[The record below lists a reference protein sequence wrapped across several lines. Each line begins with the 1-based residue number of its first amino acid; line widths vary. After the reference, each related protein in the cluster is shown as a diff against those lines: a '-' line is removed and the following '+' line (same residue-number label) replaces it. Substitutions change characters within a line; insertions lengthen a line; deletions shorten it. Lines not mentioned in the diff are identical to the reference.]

1 MSYDILL
8 VPRRPGQSWDDALD
22 EAEGRDVIT
31 VAMSPERLA
40 QWERIVAALR
50 ERLPGG
56 LEQHVAEDECEA
68 THESGLQVSLYPDE
82 AAVTFPYGERSDA
95 EAYHAAVVDV
105 VRLVASETGLQAWD
119 AQADA
124 PFDGRI
130 HDETGQAT
138 NRRHEEQASDRSTT
152 DAMAERALQ
161 GAEGPD
167 TGPTAIV
174 DAGPAPAAPA
184 QQESALQES
193 AQQEPPRQEPAVV
206 PAEAD
211 LARQRRA
218 ALRYVVLGAVILVI
232 ALLLRTQGEGS
243 TLSGIAVAIGVAD
256 IVIGGFMYR
265 SYRRRATAL
274 AR

>member
-1 MSYDILL
+1 MTYDILL
-8 VPRRPGQSWDDALD
+8 VPRSPGQSWDDALD

-31 VAMSPERLA
+31 VAMGPERLA
-40 QWERIVAALR
+40 QWERILAGLR

-105 VRLVASETGLQAWD
+105 VRLVASVTGLEAWD

-152 DAMAERALQ
+152 DAMAERALR
-161 GAEGPD
+161 GDVGPD
-167 TGPTAIV
+167 TGPTAVV
-174 DAGPAPAAPA
+174 DVDSAPAAP
-184 QQESALQES
+184 
-193 AQQEPPRQEPAVV
+193 QQEPSQQEPAVA

-232 ALLLRTQGEGS
+232 ALLLRTQGEAS

-256 IVIGGFMYR
+256 IVIGGFMFR
-265 SYRRRATAL
+265 SYRRRAAAA

>member
-1 MSYDILL
+1 VSYDILL
-8 VPRRPGQSWDDALD
+8 VPRRPGQSWDEALD

-31 VAMSPERLA
+31 VALGPERLE
-40 QWERIVAALR
+40 QWERIVTALR
-50 ERLPGG
+50 ERLPGA
-56 LEQHVAEDECEA
+56 LEQHVGEDECEA
-68 THESGLQVSLYPDE
+68 THESGLQVSLYPEE

-105 VRLVASETGLQAWD
+105 VRLVASETGLEAWD

-152 DAMAERALQ
+152 DAMAERALR
-161 GAEGPD
+161 GDTGPD
-167 TGPTAIV
+167 TGPTAVV
-174 DAGPAPAAPA
+174 DPAAAAPA
-184 QQESALQES
+184 PTEA
-193 AQQEPPRQEPAVV
+193 EPAVV
-206 PAEAD
+206 TAEAD

-218 ALRYVVLGAVILVI
+218 ALRYLVLGAVILVI
-232 ALLLRTQGEGS
+232 ALLLRTQGEAS

-256 IVIGGFMYR
+256 IVIGGFMFR
-265 SYRRRATAL
+265 AYRRRATSL

>member
-1 MSYDILL
+1 MTYDILL

-31 VAMSPERLA
+31 VAMDAERLA
-40 QWERIVAALR
+40 QWQRIVAALR

-56 LEQHVAEDECEA
+56 LEQRVAEDECEA

-95 EAYHAAVVDV
+95 DAYHAAVVDV
-105 VRLVASETGLQAWD
+105 VRLVAAETGLEAWD

-152 DAMAERALQ
+152 DAMAERALR
-161 GAEGPD
+161 GDVGPD

-174 DAGPAPAAPA
+174 DAGAVPAAAAGAAGADGP
-184 QQESALQES
+184 
-193 AQQEPPRQEPAVV
+193 VV
-206 PAEAD
+206 PAETD
-211 LARQRRA
+211 LARQRKG
-218 ALRYVVLGAVILVI
+218 ALRYIALGVVILVI
-232 ALLLRTQGEGS
+232 ALLLRTQGEAS
-243 TLSGIAVAIGVAD
+243 TLSGLAVAIGVAD
-256 IVIGGFMYR
+256 IVIGGLMFR
-265 SYRRRATAL
+265 SYRRRAAAATA
-274 AR
+274 R